1 MQDAVCWLL
10 FAVWLTFLRENNPCE
25 VLYDSPNN
33 PFIPS
38 KAFPTFILSHCLE
51 SWLNFP
57 RIKCSKWSTQ
67 IIIGL
72 DLSADLSECLST
84 RVRQF
89 YILIQFIFQDT
100 WKKMS
105 KLCVLKNTS
114 FINIFSG
121 ILVEA
126 QLTHPTTD
134 GSQ

>member
-1 MQDAVCWLL
+1 M
-10 FAVWLTFLRENNPCE
+10 
-25 VLYDSPNN
+25 
-33 PFIPS
+33 
-38 KAFPTFILSHCLE
+38 
-51 SWLNFP
+51 
-57 RIKCSKWSTQ
+57 
-67 IIIGL
+67 IIGL
-72 DLSADLSECLST
+72 DLFADLSGCLST

-105 KLCVLKNTS
+105 KLCVLKNTL

-121 ILVEA
+121 VLVEA